1 MATRDSTTDEA
12 NYLNSDPLSLSSS
25 LMVVIEAERARLEK
39 ALTILGCTTVA
50 INNDPRAD
58 EHQFLYGDM
67 IEWAR
72 QMINETTNR
81 LDSVHLRGVYE
92 VLASHER
99 EVLIEAHAS
108 VQGAPSAGDSDNGL
122 SAV

>member
-1 MATRDSTTDEA
+1 MD
-12 NYLNSDPLSLSSS
+12 
-25 LMVVIEAERARLEK
+25 VIETERARLEQ

-58 EHQFLYGDM
+58 AHQFLYGDM

-92 VLASHER
+92 ALASHER
-99 EVLIEAHAS
+99 EVSIEALAS
-108 VQGAPSAGDSDNGL
+108 MQSEPSAGDSDNGV
-122 SAV
+122 SAG